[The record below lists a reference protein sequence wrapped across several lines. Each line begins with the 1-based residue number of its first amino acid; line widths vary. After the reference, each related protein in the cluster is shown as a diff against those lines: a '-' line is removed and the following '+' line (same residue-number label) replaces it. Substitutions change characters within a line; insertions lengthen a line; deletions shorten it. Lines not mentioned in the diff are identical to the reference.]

1 MGSISLLDQIQVI
14 PQQQISTAGGDVW
27 HALKSTEDSFIG
39 FGEAYFSWVK
49 PGAIKAWK
57 QHMNMTMNLIVP
69 IGTVRFIF
77 YELGNSSFREERI
90 GTFFYA
96 RLTVPPRIWFGFQGI
111 SGAPSL
117 MLNVANM
124 PHDPKEIERKSLE
137 EIRFDW
143 HEV

>member
-1 MGSISLLDQIQVI
+1 MHLNLQRILSLVLEKRTFLGWNRSYQ
-14 PQQQISTAGGDVW
+14 G
-27 HALKSTEDSFIG
+27 L
-39 FGEAYFSWVK
+39 EAAFAHDLES
-49 PGAIKAWK
+49 G
-57 QHMNMTMNLIVP
+57 LP

-77 YELGNSSFREERI
+77 YELENNSFREERI
-90 GTFFYA
+90 GTFSYA
-96 RLTVPPRIWFGFQGI
+96 RLTVPPRTWFGFQGI

-143 HEV
+143 QEV

>member
-1 MGSISLLDQIQVI
+1 MGSISLLDQIQVK

-27 HALKSTEDSFIG
+27 HALKSTEDSFTG
-39 FGEAYFSWVK
+39 FGEAYFSWVE
-49 PGAIKAWK
+49 PRAIKAWK

-77 YELGNSSFREERI
+77 YELGNNSFREERI

-111 SGAPSL
+111 SETPSL

-143 HEV
+143 QEV

>member
-1 MGSISLLDQIQVI
+1 MGSISLLDQIQVK

-39 FGEAYFSWVK
+39 FGEAYFSWVE

-57 QHMNMTMNLIVP
+57 QHLHMTMNLIVP

-77 YELGNSSFREERI
+77 YELENNSFREERI
-90 GTFFYA
+90 GKFSYA

>member
-1 MGSISLLDQIQVI
+1 MHLNLQRILSLVLEKR
-14 PQQQISTAGGDVW
+14 T
-27 HALKSTEDSFIG
+27 
-39 FGEAYFSWVK
+39 FSWVE

-57 QHMNMTMNLIVP
+57 QHLHMTMNLIVP

-90 GTFFYA
+90 GTFSYA

-143 HEV
+143 QEV